1 MAQVYLPERTEE
13 QNRPQRG
20 PIPSTTRDTTRAQ
33 NTPPANPVPRQPGL
47 ADVAVIVALVGVVA
61 LIIAGAG
68 RATAHSV
75 DTVISLKPTI
85 LPLYAG
91 YSLLRMTLAY
101 ILSLVFTL
109 VYGHIAATNQRA
121 RTIMVSL
128 LDILQSIP
136 ILSFLPGVVL
146 ALIAIFPHSSLGVEL
161 AAVILIFTSQA
172 WNMTFSFYHSE
183 VTLPLDLQE
192 AATVYRLSPWRRFFR
207 LEVPFAMIGLVWN
220 SMMSWAG
227 GWFFLMAAEQLT
239 LGTRSFRLPGL
250 GSYLQTAANAGNVA
264 ALILGLGT
272 LVVLIILLDVLFW
285 RPLVAWSDK
294 FKFEQTKSSDAPES
308 PILDL
313 LRRSALLENFTM
325 HVVQPL
331 QERCN
336 LLMDRLMPAPSETV
350 TADGDAALPRRL
362 TAGVIAG
369 WAVTGLLVLVALVGV
384 FNALKLLVQVP
395 LPMWGQIILDGLLT
409 FLRTVV
415 TLAIGLAWTLPL
427 GVKIGTNPKWARRLQ
442 PVVQVVAS
450 IPATA
455 LFPIL
460 LIGLLR
466 LPAGI
471 EFAAILLML
480 LGTQWYMLFNII
492 AGAMAIPTDLR
503 EAARIY
509 HVSGWRRWKT
519 LILPSVFPYL
529 VTGLITASGGAWNAS
544 VVSEYVQFNNKTVMT
559 HGLGALIAQS
569 AANNDLHVL
578 LASTLFMATIVVTI
592 NRLVWRRLYN
602 LAERRFRLD

>member
-1 MAQVYLPERTEE
+1 MAQIYLPERTEG
-13 QNRPQRG
+13 QVRPQRG
-20 PIPSTTRDTTRAQ
+20 PIPSTTRDKRAP
-33 NTPPANPVPRQPGL
+33 NTPVANPTPHQPGL
-47 ADVAVIVALVGVVA
+47 ADVVVIVALVGFVA

-75 DTVISLKPTI
+75 TSVISLKPTV

-91 YSLLRMTLAY
+91 YSLLRMFLAY

-109 VYGHIAATNQRA
+109 VYGHIAATNRRA
-121 RTIMVSL
+121 RPIMISL

-146 ALIAIFPHSSLGVEL
+146 ALIALFPHSSLGVEL

-239 LGTRSFRLPGL
+239 LGTRSFQLPGL
-250 GSYLQTAANAGNVA
+250 GSYLQTAANRGDVP
-264 ALILGLGT
+264 ALILGLAT
-272 LVVLIILLDVLFW
+272 LIVLIILLDVLFW

-308 PILDL
+308 PLL
-313 LRRSALLENFTM
+313 NFLRRSALLEAFTTR
-325 HVVQPL
+325 VARPA
-331 QERCN
+331 
-336 LLMDRLMPAPSETV
+336 MDRLNLFMDRVMPAQVEARETEGEV
-350 TADGDAALPRRL
+350 APPRRL
-362 TAGVIAG
+362 TAGVIAS
-369 WAVTGLLVLVALVGV
+369 WAVTGIIALVALIGV

-395 LPMWGQIILDGLLT
+395 LATWGLIVLGGLLT

-427 GVKIGTNPKWARRLQ
+427 GVKIGTNPTWSRRLQ

-460 LIGLLR
+460 LLGLLR

-529 VTGLITASGGAWNAS
+529 VTGMITASGGAWNAS
-544 VVSEYVQFNNKTVMT
+544 VVSEYVQFNGTT
-559 HGLGALIAQS
+559 HQTLGLGALIAQS
-569 AANNDLHVL
+569 AATNNLSVL
-578 LASTLFMATIVVTI
+578 LASTLFMAAIVVVL